1 MTVVRAGSPD
11 RDTVLTAVRM
21 ACCAPSVHNT
31 QPWRW
36 RVGRSSVHLFA
47 DPDRR
52 LPATDPDGRDLVIS
66 CGAALHHL
74 VVALAGFGWAA
85 RVHRLPDSAT
95 PEYLAAVEV
104 EPTVPGQADLVLA
117 AAITQ
122 RRSDRRA
129 YAPQEV
135 SEAYLAQLAAASGE
149 EVRVKTLRSS
159 DLAAYVAEANAT
171 QQADSAY
178 LSELAL
184 WTGRFASP
192 DGVPAAN
199 SPTETRYGDL
209 ITRRFTVPRLA
220 QASPDGGAGTLLV
233 LGTTSDDRLSWL
245 QTGEATSAVT
255 LTATSLRLASCPISQ
270 PIEVRRTR
278 GLLQRQILGG
288 ELAPQLVLR
297 IGEPA
302 PGNTPVP
309 RTPRR
314 PLSDVID
321 W

>member
-1 MTVVRAGSPD
+1 MTAGRTGFPD
-11 RDTVLTAVRM
+11 RDTVLTAVRL

-36 RVGRSSVHLFA
+36 RVGRSSIHLFA
-47 DPDRR
+47 DPERR

-74 VVALAGFGWAA
+74 VVALAGFGWSA
-85 RVHRLPDSAT
+85 RVHRLPSPGT
-95 PEYLAAVEV
+95 PEHLAAVEV
-104 EPTVPGQADLVLA
+104 VPTVPGQADLVLA

-129 YAPQEV
+129 YAPEEV
-135 SEAYLAQLAAASGE
+135 SEPYLAQLAEAAGS
-149 EVRVKTLRSS
+149 VRVKALRPS

-171 QQADSAY
+171 QLADSAY

-199 SPTETRYGDL
+199 SPTETRFGDL

-220 QASPDGGAGTLLV
+220 QTSPNGGAGTLLV
-233 LGTTSDDRLSWL
+233 LGTPCDDRLSWL

-255 LTATSLRLASCPISQ
+255 LTATSLRLVSCPVSQ
-270 PIEVRRTR
+270 PIEVRHTR

-288 ELAPQLVLR
+288 ELAPQLILR
-297 IGEPA
+297 VGLPI
-302 PGNTPVP
+302 PGSTPVP

-314 PLSDVID
+314 LLSDVVD